1 MTAVAKGLRL
11 EKDGTSPE
19 SPRPPRIPLAPGAR
33 PKEEISPAG
42 GRPILGRPFD
52 KKIPEPPLR
61 VEGGLDKKIPASN
74 NKIRILS
81 CGQPRV
87 SPPSGLEI
95 PLTLEI
101 EGVGKTLSFNLAIK
115 LEQLDPKVH

>member
-1 MTAVAKGLRL
+1 
-11 EKDGTSPE
+11 
-19 SPRPPRIPLAPGAR
+19 
-33 PKEEISPAG
+33 
-42 GRPILGRPFD
+42 LGRPFD
-52 KKIPEPPLR
+52 KKMPEPPLR
-61 VEGGLDKKIPASN
+61 AEGGLDKKIPVA
-74 NKIRILS
+74 KDRLRILS